1 MYYDVK
7 IAKYLEEYKIHLEF
21 EDGISGVVDLSIFI
35 GKGEMSK
42 SLTNIEYF
50 KTFSVNEDLGT
61 ICWDNGYDIAPETL
75 YFLLTGRH
83 NYKSGLPDYISG
95 VVTKQ

>member
-21 EDGISGVVDLSIFI
+21 EDGISGVVDLSIFT

-42 SLTNIEYF
+42 NLKNIEYF
-50 KTFSVNEDLGT
+50 KTFSFVSPSPFT
-61 ICWDNGYDIAPETL
+61 
-75 YFLLTGRH
+75 
-83 NYKSGLPDYISG
+83 
-95 VVTKQ
+95 